1 MNENKN
7 NQNED
12 LELLEEMNASQ
23 EEVVDEELSR
33 EEQIEFR
40 ISEIN
45 VIVDEYQNKLYDEN
59 IEIMTTEEYDLLL
72 EEQKN
77 LKKELKELRKETHNS
92 FWDKV
97 KVWHLI
103 YGLIQLFICMPLIGG
118 IYHLCMLVYSKL
130 YEWFGDKLINVDP
143 EFAYFIEV
151 VMMLAFPII
160 NIFITWIIY
169 ANCVSK
175 KRLDQ
180 IVFLSIFAGQILLT
194 IISMLFVFVG

>member
-23 EEVVDEELSR
+23 EEVVDQELSR
-33 EEQIEFR
+33 EEEIEFR

-77 LKKELKELRKETHNS
+77 LMKSMLNG
-92 FWDKV
+92 
-97 KVWHLI
+97 WHLK
-103 YGLIQLFICMPLIGG
+103 
-118 IYHLCMLVYSKL
+118 S
-130 YEWFGDKLINVDP
+130 
-143 EFAYFIEV
+143 
-151 VMMLAFPII
+151 
-160 NIFITWIIY
+160 
-169 ANCVSK
+169 S
-175 KRLDQ
+175 
-180 IVFLSIFAGQILLT
+180 
-194 IISMLFVFVG
+194 